1 MQPPPRIAQD
11 RERIGRAI
19 NPRRRNLI
27 PLAPA
32 ATRTAPPTARRRP
45 SSTRGGPASGTRIAC
60 RRVRLRRTGR
70 PNNDPSTKG
79 GAHPPQGAPEPAAS
93 VNAVPHF
100 TFAPH
105 ALLMV
110 AAAARRQGPRRSRG
124 SRRRPWRLSPL
135 TARCNGRSPWRASRG
150 ANARGRTYQLSSSII
165 VCPSVPSASTADP
178 ITTGLSLPVRQPR
191 CNCALQHPRRL
202 RGACIIAGCRCRKYV
217 PKTDRPQP
225 VNAVIGRW
233 LRRKGR

>member
-1 MQPPPRIAQD
+1 MPGRWWCPLGGLPAAKCSHRHVIAQD

-70 PNNDPSTKG
+70 QTMTRQPKEAPTRPEGRPNRPSSSMQC
-79 GAHPPQGAPEPAAS
+79 PISP
-93 VNAVPHF
+93 
-100 TFAPH
+100 FAPH

-124 SRRRPWRLSPL
+124 ARRCPWRLSPL
-135 TARCNGRSPWRASRG
+135 TARCDGRSPWRASRG

-165 VCPSVPSASTADP
+165 VCPSVPSASTSAA
-178 ITTGLSLPVRQPR
+178 ITTGLFPP
-191 CNCALQHPRRL
+191 AP
-202 RGACIIAGCRCRKYV
+202 
-217 PKTDRPQP
+217 
-225 VNAVIGRW
+225 
-233 LRRKGR
+233 